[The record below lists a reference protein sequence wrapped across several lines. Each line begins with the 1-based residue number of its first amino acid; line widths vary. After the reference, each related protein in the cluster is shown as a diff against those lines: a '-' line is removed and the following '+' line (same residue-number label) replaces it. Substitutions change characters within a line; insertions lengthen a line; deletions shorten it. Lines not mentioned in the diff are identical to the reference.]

1 MRWLRLFLLGLAS
14 VYPLYWTAQFV
25 LFFLPETVVG
35 FWLGEPVRVVGVSYL
50 QAYAEG
56 RAHAF
61 LPAQWEALV
70 FAVLFSALLVGLR
83 RDRFLTGAF
92 GVAVLGQTAL
102 LPFFG
107 LAFLSRPGEALVGGS
122 LAFSLTVFGLHRIL
136 KRTGGYDFLDRLALL
151 SLFVVLPEA
160 VLWLAFRMAYPYFD
174 SRFLLLLLSPLYV
187 AAIVAAL
194 LPAKLS
200 GQGSGVPW
208 EEIVASSAV
217 ACLLLVAIG
226 LSSRSLGLL
235 GSHGAPRGATE
246 RAADLAGDGGG
257 MLT

>member
-1 MRWLRLFLLGLAS
+1 MRCLRLLLLGLAS

-25 LFFLPETVVG
+25 LFFVPETLVG
-35 FWLGEPVRVVGVSYL
+35 FWLGEPVRVVSVSYL
-50 QAYAEG
+50 QATAEG

-61 LPAQWEALV
+61 LASQWEALV
-70 FAVLFSALLVGLR
+70 FALLFSALVVGLR
-83 RDRFLTGAF
+83 GDRFLTGAF
-92 GVAVLGQTAL
+92 AVVLLGQTAL

-107 LAFLSRPGEALVGGS
+107 LAFLSREGEAFAGGT
-122 LAFSLTVFGLHRIL
+122 LAFSLTVFGLYRIL
-136 KRTGGYDFLDRLALL
+136 KRTGGYDFLERLALL

-160 VLWLAFRMAYPYFD
+160 ALWLAFRMAYPYFD

-194 LPAKLS
+194 LPVKFS

-208 EEIVASSAV
+208 TEILASSAV
-217 ACLLLVAIG
+217 ACLLLLAIG
-226 LSSRSLGLL
+226 LSSRSLELL
-235 GSHGAPRGATE
+235 GSRPVHSS
-246 RAADLAGDGGG
+246 AADARRDLAGDGGR